1 MFEVLEEVKENR
13 GVLANGGTEQLK
25 KWPLADDFAALMRE
39 HLVAKEM
46 LAHSEEQLRDLKA
59 EQNNTRVRRE
69 ERRRQG
75 ERGERKWRGGR
86 EGRRREEGGEER
98 KEGRRE
104 GGRKEG
110 REREE
115 KGSE

>member
-1 MFEVLEEVKENR
+1 MFEVLEEVKENG

-75 ERGERKWRGGR
+75 EKGERK
-86 EGRRREEGGEER
+86 
-98 KEGRRE
+98 
-104 GGRKEG
+104 
-110 REREE
+110 
-115 KGSE
+115 

>member
-1 MFEVLEEVKENR
+1 MMEVLKEVTENG
-13 GVLANGGTEQLK
+13 GVLANGDMDPLK

-69 ERRRQG
+69 GDMREKEEWG
-75 ERGERKWRGGR
+75 ECMEMPSAVAVWGEVCDAAHTDMH
-86 EGRRREEGGEER
+86 
-98 KEGRRE
+98 
-104 GGRKEG
+104 
-110 REREE
+110 
-115 KGSE
+115 